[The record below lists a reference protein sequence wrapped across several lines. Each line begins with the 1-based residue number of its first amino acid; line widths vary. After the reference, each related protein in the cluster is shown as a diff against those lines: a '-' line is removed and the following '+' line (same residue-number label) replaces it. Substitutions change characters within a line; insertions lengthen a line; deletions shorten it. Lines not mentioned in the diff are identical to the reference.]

1 MGGVDISG
9 TKETTRSYGLVHFG
23 SVIQNVQKCRTCLD
37 TVFITSKVLCYILC
51 LKLFIKAVTFLQ

>member
-23 SVIQNVQKCRTCLD
+23 SVIQNVQKCRP
-37 TVFITSKVLCYILC
+37 VWIQ
-51 LKLFIKAVTFLQ
+51 FLSLQKSCAIFYA